1 MDCRNYASGH
11 HPHHYTKSEISARK
25 AKGYELK
32 AKCNSI
38 MKKERIVILGAGESG
53 VGAALL
59 AKSKGLDVFVSDYGQ
74 IDGKYKWELIE
85 NDIAYEEGQHSEDHI
100 LNATKVIKSP
110 GIADS
115 VSIIK
120 KVKDKNID
128 IISEIE
134 FGGLYTNAKML
145 CITGTNGK
153 TTTSTWAHHILKKGG
168 LKVGLAGNI
177 GRSLARQVVED
188 KYEVYVLEL
197 SSFQLEG
204 MYQFKAD
211 VSVLLN
217 ITPDHLDR
225 YNNNMQKYVDAKMRI
240 IRNQT
245 ADDYTI
251 YCSDDQRLVDE
262 IKSIKPASKV
272 LAFSYEP
279 QSESIAAVYNNM
291 LKIEVPDKEALSV
304 NIKDIAIKGKHNTYN
319 SMAAGISAFAMDV
332 KKEIIAEALK
342 DFEGVEHRLENA
354 GQISGVKF
362 INDSKATNVN
372 AVWYALDSMDTPII
386 WIAGGVDK
394 GNDYKELLE
403 VVDNVKVLICLGDNN
418 AKLHKT
424 FDSKID
430 TVVNAATMEEAVNKA
445 MELAECDDT
454 VLLSPACASFDLYR
468 NYEERGKDFKRAIRA
483 Y

>member
-1 MDCRNYASGH
+1 MQH
-11 HPHHYTKSEISARK
+11 
-25 AKGYELK
+25 
-32 AKCNSI
+32 I

-74 IDGKYKWELIE
+74 IEGKYKWELIE
-85 NDIAYEEGQHSEDHI
+85 NDIAYEEGLHTEEQI
-100 LNATKVIKSP
+100 LNATTVVKSP

-115 VSIIK
+115 VSIVKKIK
-120 KVKDKNID
+120 EQNIS

-153 TTTSTWAHHILKKGG
+153 TTTTTWAHHILKKGG

-177 GRSLARQVVED
+177 GLSLARQVVED
-188 KYEVYVLEL
+188 KHEVYVLEL

-225 YNNNMQKYVDAKMRI
+225 YDNDMQKYVDAKMRI
-240 IRNQT
+240 IQNQT
-245 ADDYTI
+245 EDDYTI
-251 YCSDDQRLVDE
+251 YCSDDKRLVDE

-279 QSESIAAVYNNM
+279 KSESIAAVYNNM
-291 LKIEVPDKEALSV
+291 MKIDVPEKEALSINV
-304 NIKDIAIKGKHNTYN
+304 RDIAIKGKHNTYN

-332 KKEIIAEALK
+332 KKDTISEALM

-354 GQISGVKF
+354 GQVSGVKF

-372 AVWYALDSMDTPII
+372 AVWYALDSMDSPVI

-394 GNDYKELLE
+394 GNDYNELNE
-403 VVDNVKVLICLGDNN
+403 VVDNVKTLICLGEDN

-424 FDSKID
+424 FDGKIQ
-430 TVVNAATMEEAVNKA
+430 TVINAATMEEAVQKS

-454 VLLSPACASFDLYR
+454 VLLSPACASFDLFK
-468 NYEERGKDFKRAIRA
+468 NYEERGKEFKRVIRSL
-483 Y
+483 